1 MPPSLTRLQRA
12 YQLARTGSYPTIVE
26 ICDQLHREGYG
37 QVHGPALNQEL
48 LPLLKKVNHSTR
60 RSLSGQDE
68 PI

>member
-48 LPLLKKVNHSTR
+48 LPLLKKVNHSTP

-68 PI
+68 PV